1 MKWLQLAHLPL
12 RTKLI
17 AASALTASIALL
29 ISAMTQGDL
38 LVPVRT

>member
-1 MKWLQLAHLPL
+1 MKRLQFAHLPL

-29 ISAMTQGDL
+29 IAALTQG
-38 LVPVRT
+38 VTSYFYSH